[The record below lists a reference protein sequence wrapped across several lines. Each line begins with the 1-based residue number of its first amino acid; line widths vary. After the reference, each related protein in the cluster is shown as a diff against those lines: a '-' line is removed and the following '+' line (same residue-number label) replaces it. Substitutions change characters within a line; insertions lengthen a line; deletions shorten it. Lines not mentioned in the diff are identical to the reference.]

1 MFKDMLVQIVIVL
14 VPILL
19 YYSMFRPNGY
29 QLGRVQKKLV
39 IGILMSVSV
48 IICMLFPAVVGNETI
63 MDLRSIPWLIA
74 YYYGG
79 PFVGLVVTAV
89 LIIARFLISMTIG
102 AYITLFI
109 YSFCSVI
116 LIIFCKESKIIK
128 TKKSNVVFMATLSAV
143 LMVVCNYIYIFDL
156 SLNGQIVLFFLFFV
170 ITNIVSVIS
179 VVSLIEALE
188 ERNLLYQQ
196 IHLKEKQYLVGQ
208 LAASIAHEIR
218 NPMTVIRGFMQLM
231 GQASDIPKSYQ
242 KYNKLMISEL
252 DRAEAIIH
260 EYLSLAKE
268 EVGKIRAINVKKELL
283 QVKDTLHS
291 YALLKSVNISFHCAT
306 ENISMYGDQNK
317 FKQVFLNI
325 IKNAIEATEKKGNV
339 TIYLKSTDSDVIVE
353 VHDTGKGMSETQ
365 LSNLGMP
372 FYSSKEKGT
381 GLGLMVSY
389 KIIEGMRGRIEVK
402 SSEGVG
408 TSFKV
413 VFPRVGDL

>member
-1 MFKDMLVQIVIVL
+1 MFKDLLVQIVIIL

-19 YYSMFRPNGY
+19 YYLMFRPNGY
-29 QLGRVQKKLV
+29 QLGKVQKKLV

-79 PFVGLVVTAV
+79 PIVGLVVTAV

-156 SLNGQIVLFFLFFV
+156 SFNGQIALFFLFFV
-170 ITNIVSVIS
+170 ITNILAVIS

-218 NPMTVIRGFMQLM
+218 NPMTVIRGFIQLM

-242 KYNKLMISEL
+242 KYNELMISEL
-252 DRAEAIIH
+252 DRAEGIIH

-291 YALLKSVNISFHCAT
+291 YALLESVNISFHCVT
-306 ENISMYGDQNK
+306 ENICMYGDQNK
-317 FKQVFLNI
+317 FKQVFINI